1 MFITTAQYSKDA
13 KQYAEQRHI
22 ILIDGPRLAQLMIEY
37 EYGVSTQ
44 YIYKIKKIDTD
55 FYEEVD
61 QDIV

>member
-1 MFITTAQYSKDA
+1 MKETKT
-13 KQYAEQRHI
+13 EQRYI
-22 ILIDGPRLAQLMIEY
+22 ILIDGARLAQLMIEY

-44 YIYKIKKIDTD
+44 CIYKIKKIDTD

>member
-1 MFITTAQYSKDA
+1 MKETKT
-13 KQYAEQRHI
+13 EQRHI

-37 EYGVSTQ
+37 EYGVSTKCV
-44 YIYKIKKIDTD
+44 YKIKKIDTD